1 MVNACAA
8 CLSRQTASSRLEV
21 CVNLA
26 GVIQTT
32 PVQVRATTVPP
43 TALVLASGRG
53 ERFLASGGRT
63 HKLQA
68 LLGGKPVLQWVLD
81 AIKASG
87 LPLHVEAAGHPGIGD
102 SIAAAV
108 RATPHANG
116 WLIVLGDLPLLQ
128 GTTLQ
133 VIAQALQ
140 NHEVVVPAYQ
150 GQRGHPVAF
159 SAQCRD
165 ALLALQG
172 DQGAA
177 AVVRAFG
184 AFELPVSDIGIVTD
198 VDTMAALQVAEALL
212 QQRKACS
219 NSQ

>member
-1 MVNACAA
+1 MANACVA
-8 CLSRQTASSRLEV
+8 CQSRQTASSRLEV
-21 CVNLA
+21 CVNLT

-32 PVQVRATTVPP
+32 PVRVRATVPP

-53 ERFLASGGRT
+53 ERFLASGGHT

-68 LLGGKPVLQWVLD
+68 LLGGKPVLQWVLE
-81 AIKASG
+81 AVEVSG
-87 LPLHVEAAGHPGIGD
+87 LPLHVEAAGHQGIGD
-102 SIAAAV
+102 CIAAAV
-108 RATPHANG
+108 CATPHANG
-116 WLIVLGDLPLLQ
+116 WLVVLGDLPLLQ
-128 GTTLQ
+128 GSTLQ

-140 NHEVVVPAYQ
+140 NHEVVVPVYQ

-177 AVVRAFG
+177 SVVRAFG

-198 VDTMAALQVAEALL
+198 VDTIVALRVAEALL
-212 QQRKACS
+212 QQRKVYS